1 MYFLE
6 QEKKGIFNVK
16 YFTWKKSIPFK
27 NYICVVF
34 RVSAFLLHLFLKNLK
49 ID

>member
-16 YFTWKKSIPFK
+16 YFIRKKSIQFK
-27 NYICVVF
+27 NYTCIVF
-34 RVSAFLLHLFLKNLK
+34 RVSAFLLLFFFKSEN
-49 ID
+49 